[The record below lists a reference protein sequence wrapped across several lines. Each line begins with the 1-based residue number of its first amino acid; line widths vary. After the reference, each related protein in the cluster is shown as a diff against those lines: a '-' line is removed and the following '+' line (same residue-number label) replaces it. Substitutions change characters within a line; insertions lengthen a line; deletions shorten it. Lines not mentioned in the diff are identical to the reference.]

1 MRPGER
7 HGHPRRGRR
16 AGLRSG
22 YRATLLEPLDES
34 SFAYLLSLS
43 PTEALL
49 ESASFG
55 PVLMGE
61 GQKTLLRYLR
71 ARHPGAG
78 FTVTHAESGC
88 IPLGF
93 APPRTSGPR
102 HILLGTKRGLIKP
115 SAGYGV
121 VCIAAES
128 EHLARLWRENRP
140 LPPSRRSA
148 WWWRFLDTGFL
159 RLCARST
166 PALGPA
172 TARHGRGSPRP
183 IAALHRRR
191 SRASTVAPACTDG
204 PTSRPRQENVVA
216 EDGTSAGDTVSR
228 GYRQPL
234 RRPPRRV
241 PRRGEPAPIRNPR
254 SYQFPLLAVL

>member
-1 MRPGER
+1 
-7 HGHPRRGRR
+7 
-16 AGLRSG
+16 
-22 YRATLLEPLDES
+22 
-34 SFAYLLSLS
+34 
-43 PTEALL
+43 
-49 ESASFG
+49 
-55 PVLMGE
+55 MGE
-61 GQKTLLRYLR
+61 DQKTLLRYLR

-121 VCIAAES
+121 VRIAAES

-159 RLCARST
+159 RLGARST

-228 GYRQPL
+228 FG
-234 RRPPRRV
+234 V
-241 PRRGEPAPIRNPR
+241 PRAGYQGGASPHRSGTRGRTSSRFSRCYRRETAPSRR
-254 SYQFPLLAVL
+254 KRAR